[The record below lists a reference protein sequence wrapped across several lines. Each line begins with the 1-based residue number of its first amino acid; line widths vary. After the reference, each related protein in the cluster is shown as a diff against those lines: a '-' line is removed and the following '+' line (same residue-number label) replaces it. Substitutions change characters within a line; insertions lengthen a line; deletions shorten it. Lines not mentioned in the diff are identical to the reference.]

1 MEFITFLRED
11 PVMAWLAFLA
21 LLIIIVPAL
30 SVLWRKMSGGNLQGK
45 AIIPAKAAKPA
56 KPAHFGNQA
65 ELVIVL
71 AGLLIVLAVAGW
83 IRATFFG

>member
-21 LLIIIVPAL
+21 LLIIIVPAF
-30 SVLWRKMSGGNLQGK
+30 SVVRRKMSGGNLLDD
-45 AIIPAKAAKPA
+45 AIPAKAAKPA
-56 KPAHFGNQA
+56 HFGNQT

-71 AGLLIVLAVAGW
+71 AGLLIALAVASW